1 MAGTYLVYPEATTS
15 RNSLWQA
22 CSAFP
27 ASKKATV
34 SRRKKAGEGTGTV
47 RLIHLPVVKI
57 DIPVR
62 TAYNKAIAAAAPEMK
77 MTAQRQKCRDS
88 P

>member
-1 MAGTYLVYPEATTS
+1 M
-15 RNSLWQA
+15 
-22 CSAFP
+22 
-27 ASKKATV
+27 
-34 SRRKKAGEGTGTV
+34 

-77 MTAQRQKCRDS
+77 MTAQRQNAGIHHKVVESKGKKCLQIRNVI
-88 P
+88 

>member
-1 MAGTYLVYPEATTS
+1 M
-15 RNSLWQA
+15 
-22 CSAFP
+22 
-27 ASKKATV
+27 
-34 SRRKKAGEGTGTV
+34 

-62 TAYNKAIAAAAPEMK
+62 TAYNKAIVAAAPEMK

>member
-1 MAGTYLVYPEATTS
+1 MAGMFGFSCFKESNCIKVKKGRGGYWYRAIDP
-15 RNSLWQA
+15 
-22 CSAFP
+22 P
-27 ASKKATV
+27 A
-34 SRRKKAGEGTGTV
+34 
-47 RLIHLPVVKI
+47 VVKI

>member
-1 MAGTYLVYPEATTS
+1 M
-15 RNSLWQA
+15 
-22 CSAFP
+22 
-27 ASKKATV
+27 
-34 SRRKKAGEGTGTV
+34 
-47 RLIHLPVVKI
+47 RLIHLPVVKIDIPLPVVKI

-77 MTAQRQKCRDS
+77 MTTQRQKCRDS

>member
-1 MAGTYLVYPEATTS
+1 M
-15 RNSLWQA
+15 
-22 CSAFP
+22 
-27 ASKKATV
+27 
-34 SRRKKAGEGTGTV
+34 

-77 MTAQRQKCRDS
+77 MTAQRQNAEIHLKVVESKGKKCLQIRNVI
-88 P
+88 

>member
-1 MAGTYLVYPEATTS
+1 M
-15 RNSLWQA
+15 
-22 CSAFP
+22 
-27 ASKKATV
+27 
-34 SRRKKAGEGTGTV
+34 

-88 P
+88 PYQLALKSPHHKVVESKGKKCLQIRNVI